1 MPHYIVLG
9 NFTEQGIRNV
19 ADAPQRDESARRLI
33 EQAGGGVQLFYTMGE
48 YDFVAIV
55 EMPSDESMLKF
66 LIQIGSLGNVV
77 TKTLKAWKESELAKV
92 VSQLKGK
99 A

>member
-19 ADAPQRDESARRLI
+19 ADVPQRWENARRLM
-33 EQAGGGVQLFYTMGE
+33 EQAGGSMQIFLTMGE
-48 YDFVAIV
+48 YDFVAIA
-55 EMPSDESMLKF
+55 EMPSDESMMKF
-66 LIQIGSLGNVV
+66 LLQAGSMGNGV
-77 TKTLKAWKESELAKV
+77 TKTLKAWRESELAKM